1 MTVTQQTYE
10 EFTMSTEDVSENEVL
25 DGDLRMRMSQSELDI
40 FQKKSKRVTGKP
52 YQLMLREM
60 ITAFNDGR
68 LRIVPTE
75 EQKSQLGELYNVD

>member
-1 MTVTQQTYE
+1 
-10 EFTMSTEDVSENEVL
+10 MSAEDSETIL

-60 ITAFNDGR
+60 ISAFNDGR

-75 EQKSQLGELYNVD
+75 EQKSQLGELYNVNRK

>member
-1 MTVTQQTYE
+1 MPE
-10 EFTMSTEDVSENEVL
+10 NHEDDERL
-25 DGDLRMRMSQSELDI
+25 DGDLRIRMSKSELDI

-52 YQLMLREM
+52 YQLFLREI

-75 EQKSQLGELYNVD
+75 EQKNQLGELYE

>member
-1 MTVTQQTYE
+1 
-10 EFTMSTEDVSENEVL
+10 MSTEDSNEVL
-25 DGDLRMRMSQSELDI
+25 DGDLRIRMSQQELEI

-75 EQKSQLGELYNVD
+75 EQKSQLGELYNVENK

>member
-1 MTVTQQTYE
+1 
-10 EFTMSTEDVSENEVL
+10 MSVEENEVL
-25 DGDLRMRMSQSELDI
+25 DDDLRMRIAASELDI

-52 YQLMLREM
+52 YQLLLREM
-60 ITAFNDGR
+60 IKAFNDGR

>member
-1 MTVTQQTYE
+1 MSDE
-10 EFTMSTEDVSENEVL
+10 ENVVL
-25 DGDLRMRMSQSELDI
+25 DGDLRMRMSQQELDI

-52 YQLMLREM
+52 YQLLLREM

-75 EQKSQLGELYNVD
+75 EQKTQLGELYS

>member
-1 MTVTQQTYE
+1 
-10 EFTMSTEDVSENEVL
+10 MSVEENEAL
-25 DGDLRMRMSQSELDI
+25 DGDLRMRIAASELDI

-52 YQLMLREM
+52 YQLLLREM
-60 ITAFNDGR
+60 IKAFNDGR

>member
-1 MTVTQQTYE
+1 MSVE
-10 EFTMSTEDVSENEVL
+10 ENNVNEVL

>member
-1 MTVTQQTYE
+1 
-10 EFTMSTEDVSENEVL
+10 MSAEDSETNEVL

-60 ITAFNDGR
+60 ISAFNDGR

>member
-1 MTVTQQTYE
+1 
-10 EFTMSTEDVSENEVL
+10 MSVEDETNEVL

-40 FQKKSKRVTGKP
+40 FQKKSKRITGKP